1 MKRRAACPR
10 AFLERRE
17 HIRGEIILE
26 VDISEKAHAVIKYGL
41 AALLLVAFLC
51 AGGVW
56 WYQSGRRTLTLVEA
70 EVAGHVVQARALAA
84 GTVTEIL
91 VGDGEPVK
99 QGQALAKLKVKV
111 SPEQIQQLE
120 SNLALSRR
128 NLEELQAGVVTVQ
141 PVFGGGSGADVDA
154 ARMRYE
160 KTQFLFDMGAVSAHE
175 RDAAEAAYQEA
186 LSGGVSYQTVTR
198 PGSPEAISRA
208 EIQVRQAEA
217 ALASAQQAS
226 GATELFAPVDGIM
239 YLTEV
244 KEGSDVHAGEPVF
257 RIGATGEMWV
267 DAYASKEYADLF
279 HIGQA
284 AYYTL
289 NGHDFLAS
297 VAEIYEMPEAQ
308 QKDTTAAGTEGA
320 QSEDLHAGKLRIRV
334 SIPDKEGV
342 VIRPAMRTTVKVLL
356 DR

>member
-1 MKRRAACPR
+1 M
-10 AFLERRE
+10 
-17 HIRGEIILE
+17 E
-26 VDISEKAHAVIKYGL
+26 VDISDKAHAVIKYGL
-41 AALLLVAFLC
+41 AVLLLAAVLC
-51 AGGVW
+51 AGVVW
-56 WYQSGRRTLTLVEA
+56 MYQSGHRTLSIVEA

-84 GTVTEIL
+84 GTITEIL

-99 QGQALAKLKVKV
+99 QGQVLAKIKVKV

-141 PVFGGGSGADVDA
+141 PVFGGGSGEDVDA
-154 ARMRYE
+154 ARTRYE
-160 KTQFLFDMGAVSAHE
+160 KTQFLYDMGAVSANE
-175 RDAAEAAYQEA
+175 RDAAEAAYQAA
-186 LSGGVSYQTVTR
+186 LGGSVSYQTVTR
-198 PGSPEAISRA
+198 SASPEVISRA
-208 EIQVRQAEA
+208 EVQVRQAEA

-239 YLTEV
+239 YLTEI
-244 KEGSDVHAGEPVF
+244 KEGSEVHAGEPVF

-267 DAYASKEYADLF
+267 EAYAAKEYADLI
-279 HIGQA
+279 HVGQT

-297 VAEIYEMPEAQ
+297 VAEVNDLSEAE
-308 QKDTTAAGTEGA
+308 QKNAAARGTEGMRPDNPHVG
-320 QSEDLHAGKLRIRV
+320 QLQVRI
-334 SIPDKEGV
+334 SIPSQEGV
-342 VIRPAMRTTVKVLL
+342 QIRPAMKTTVKVLL

>member
-1 MKRRAACPR
+1 MTQREREIREFNRGRTEGVELAR
-10 AFLERRE
+10 MIFLF
-17 HIRGEIILE
+17 
-26 VDISEKAHAVIKYGL
+26 V
-41 AALLLVAFLC
+41 LLDKF
-51 AGGVW
+51 GF
-56 WYQSGRRTLTLVEA
+56 
-70 EVAGHVVQARALAA
+70 
-84 GTVTEIL
+84 
-91 VGDGEPVK
+91 
-99 QGQALAKLKVKV
+99 

-120 SNLALSRR
+120 SNLALSQR
-128 NLEELQAGVVTVQ
+128 NLEELQAGIVTVQ

-154 ARMRYE
+154 ARARYE

-239 YLTEV
+239 YLTDV
-244 KEGSDVHAGEPVF
+244 KEGSEVHAGEPVF
-257 RIGATGEMWV
+257 RIGATGEMWIE
-267 DAYASKEYADLF
+267 AYAAKDYEDLI
-279 HIGQA
+279 HVGQT

-289 NGHDFLAS
+289 DGHKFLAS
-297 VAEIYEMPEAQ
+297 VAEIQNPSEAG
-308 QKDTTAAGTEGA
+308 QKDAAKGTEGTRPDDSH
-320 QSEDLHAGKLRIRV
+320 QGQLRIRV
-334 SIPDKEGV
+334 SIPSQEGV
-342 VIRPAMRTTVKVLL
+342 QIRPAMRTTVKVLL